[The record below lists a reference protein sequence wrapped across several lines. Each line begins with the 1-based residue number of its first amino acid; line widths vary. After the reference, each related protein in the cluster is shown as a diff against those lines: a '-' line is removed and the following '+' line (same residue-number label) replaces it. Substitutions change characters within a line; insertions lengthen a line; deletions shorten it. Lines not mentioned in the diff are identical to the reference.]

1 MNDIENYTRYRKRRQ
16 NAEKLRNRLD
26 CSYGECPF
34 CGRDGVRKE
43 GHHLGR
49 ADCNPQIIYACRD
62 CHDFFRRCETFEHP
76 PLGKGK
82 KTKEEME
89 GRLLLGIS
97 DIIEYVAYEIRQ
109 IALKKIK
116 PVEIET
122 GPD

>member
-26 CSYGECPF
+26 CSYGVCPL
-34 CGRDGVRKE
+34 CGRDGVKLYEHHYGRRK
-43 GHHLGR
+43 
-49 ADCNPQIIYACRD
+49 CNDEVIYICGD
-62 CHDFFRRCETFEHP
+62 CHEHFCRCELFEHP
-76 PLGKGK
+76 PLEKGK

-116 PVEIET
+116 PAEIET